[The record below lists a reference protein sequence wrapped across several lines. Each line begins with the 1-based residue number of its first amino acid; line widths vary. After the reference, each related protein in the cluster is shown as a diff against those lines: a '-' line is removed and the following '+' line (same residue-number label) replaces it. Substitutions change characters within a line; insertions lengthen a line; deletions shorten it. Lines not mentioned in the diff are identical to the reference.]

1 MEKPDFIFEV
11 SWEIC
16 NMVGGIHTVIQ
27 SKAAQIRERFGE
39 DYICVGPHVL
49 HPISATPSFREEIWS
64 DAVYKLIQDFTYQ
77 GVSCRMGRWNIPG
90 GPKVLLVGFKELFAQ
105 KDRILAHY
113 WEHYGVESLFGGFD
127 YTEPVLFSHASGL
140 LIEQISNRLLL
151 SEGKRVLVH
160 AHEWMTSIA
169 LLHLKETCP
178 DIATVFTTH
187 ATILGRSLS
196 SRDHQKTLDSYLASK
211 PATVWAQ
218 ETGVES
224 KHSVEVISARE
235 ADCFTTVSETTS
247 DECGLILGKKADV
260 VVNNGLSDDIPS
272 PELLDPS
279 LRKKMRLRMLQIAR
293 EVTGFNYDS
302 DQTFMMVTAGRYEFR
317 NKGIDLFIDASL
329 DLKDSLANGDSKKK
343 VIAFVMC
350 PAGHGHRVFPHAENA
365 FSTHTITDPSHD
377 PLLDL
382 LNHRGQVNSANNPV
396 HVIFLPLYLNGTDS
410 TLTETYWE
418 LASGMDLAVFASWYE
433 PWGYTPHESVA
444 LGLPTCTT
452 DCAGFGRWVQSL
464 PGSDKEKGVVVIK
477 RTRGDVPHNYEEIR
491 AELKKKILEILNA
504 SPVER
509 KQWSEAALQTAK
521 RARWSDLIEG
531 YLRAYS
537 FAIERATLR
546 VSKSPHARFRSFSLG
561 NVVAPS
567 RFSHARANVKKFSVT
582 TRFPNV
588 QKSLRQFMGRTMS
601 WKWDPYVLQLFY
613 QLDRKLWEEVD
624 QIPLKFIRNADDETV
639 KKISANSELRKLFNG
654 IRVGFEA
661 DDVASANAFAAYDR
675 AYFCMEYGIT
685 DKLRIYSG
693 GLGMLAGDHLKT
705 ASDMKIPIV
714 AFGLFYQYGYF
725 RQVLT
730 QDGQQLANY
739 DRSELENLE
748 INLVQ
753 DVSGGRLLLSI
764 PFNEEELYF
773 QIWRLDLHGVDLLLL
788 DSNVMENPVRLRVL
802 TDRLYSAE
810 PGKRIGQEWLLSMG
824 GLELIKKLGLN
835 ISVFH
840 MNEGHT
846 AFLVVGRILEL
857 MEQHQ
862 LNFDEAFDYVR
873 FTTIFT
879 THTPVAAGHDEFARD
894 EAIALLKRRIQN
906 QPILD
911 RIMGLGAS
919 LKGLG
924 IDDKFS
930 MTGMALRGSRWVN
943 AVSKI
948 HESVSQRMFNNLFP
962 DLDEDEVPVTHVT
975 NGVHIPSWL
984 EPTWQDL
991 FFEVLGDQWPKRLND
1006 VDYWLKLQNLPLER
1020 VAEKKLILKRRLISW
1035 IKKRLAGQLDR
1046 GAVRPEYAEI
1056 LARLDENTLIITHA
1070 KRMAPYKR
1078 ADILFED
1085 ADRLAEIIRR
1095 SPVPI
1100 LFIYAGKAHPS
1111 DGMGQEVLQR
1121 IARWSK
1127 DPRFSGSVLVLEDYD
1142 LSYSRRLLSG
1152 SDIWLNTPL
1161 RPLEASGTSG
1171 MKGAINGTL
1180 HFSVADGWW
1189 PESYN
1194 GNNGWMIG
1202 DGSELWDK
1210 SLQDD
1215 YDRARIFSLLENEIL
1230 KDFVKPEGQSFSPA
1244 WISRVRESIYTI
1256 LPFVASE
1263 RMLEDYQH
1271 RLYQPALNAS
1281 HDLKKNNFAELRNL
1295 TNFKKTL
1302 TEHWHLV
1309 AFENVDSEGL
1319 ETDNIPRSKPAQ
1331 VIVELSHPNLTVEH
1345 IRVQAV
1351 LTHQASSL
1359 HEVQRQIIACE
1370 CISSNA
1376 SSRTKWRL
1384 RLDNR
1389 RPGDFTLA
1397 FRAIARHYS
1406 GFEDAGFEL
1415 KLVKWM

>member
-27 SKAAQIRERFGE
+27 SKAAQIRERFGD

-64 DAVYKLIQDFTYQ
+64 DAVYKLIQDFSSQ
-77 GVSCRMGRWNIPG
+77 GISCRMGRWNIPG
-90 GPKVLLVGFKELFAQ
+90 NPKVLLVGFNELFQQ

-113 WEHYGVESLFGGFD
+113 WERFGVESLFGGFD
-127 YTEPVLFSHASGL
+127 YAEPVLFAHASGL

-196 SRDHQKTLDSYLASK
+196 SRDHQKTLDYYLASK
-211 PATVWAQ
+211 TAASWAQ

-247 DECGLILGKKADV
+247 DECGLILGKKADII
-260 VVNNGLSDDIPS
+260 VNNGLSDDIPS
-272 PELLDPS
+272 QELLDPA
-279 LRKKMRLRMLQIAR
+279 LRQKMRHRMLQIAS
-293 EVTGFNYDS
+293 EVTGFQYDS
-302 DQTFMMVTAGRYEFR
+302 EQTFMMVTAGRYEFR
-317 NKGIDLFIDASL
+317 NKGIDVFIDAAL
-329 DLKDSLANGDSKKK
+329 DLKDSLPYADPKKK

-350 PAGHGHRVFPHAENA
+350 PAGHGQRVFPHSENA
-365 FSTHTITDPSHD
+365 FTTHSMTDPLHD

-382 LNHRGQVNSANNPV
+382 LSQRGQINSAGNPV
-396 HVIFLPLYLNGTDS
+396 HVIFLPLYLNGTD
-410 TLTETYWE
+410 LTMPETYWE
-418 LASGMDLAVFASWYE
+418 LASGMDLGVFASWYE
-433 PWGYTPHESVA
+433 PWGYTPHETVA
-444 LGLPTCTT
+444 MGLPTCTT

-464 PGSDKEKGVVVIK
+464 PGSAQDKGVVVIN
-477 RTRGDVPHNYEEIR
+477 RARGGATQTYDEVR
-491 AELKKKILEILNA
+491 LELRKHILEILN
-504 SPVER
+504 SPPAER
-509 KQWSEAALQTAK
+509 IKWSEAALRTAK
-521 RARWSDLIEG
+521 QARWGDLIEG
-531 YLRAYS
+531 YMRAYA

-546 VSKSPHARFRSFSLG
+546 VSKSPHVRFRSFSLG

-601 WKWDPYVLQLFY
+601 WKWNPYVLQLFY

-624 QIPLKFIRNADDETV
+624 QTPLKFIRNADDETV
-639 KKISANSELRKLFNG
+639 KKISTNPELKKLFNG
-654 IRVGFEA
+654 IRNGFEA
-661 DDVASANAFAAYDR
+661 NDVASANSFTTFDR

-705 ASDMKIPIV
+705 ASDMKVPMV

-725 RQVLT
+725 RQMLNHE
-730 QDGQQLANY
+730 GQQLANY

-764 PFNEEELYF
+764 PYNDEELYF

-788 DSNVMENPVRLRVL
+788 DSNVMENPVRLRGV
-802 TDRLYSAE
+802 TDRLYSSE

-824 GLELIKKLGLN
+824 GLELIKKLGLKIN
-835 ISVFH
+835 IFH

-857 MEQHQ
+857 MNLHK

-879 THTPVAAGHDEFARD
+879 THTPVAAGHDEFASD
-894 EAIALLKRRIQN
+894 EALALLKRRIEN
-906 QPILD
+906 RPILD
-911 RIMGLGAS
+911 RIMALGTS
-919 LKGLG
+919 LKGIG
-924 IDDKFS
+924 VDDKFS
-930 MTGMALRGSRWVN
+930 MTGVALRGSRWVN

-962 DLDEDEVPVTHVT
+962 DLDEEEVPVTHVT

-984 EPTWQDL
+984 EPAWQDL
-991 FFEVLGDQWPKRLND
+991 FFEVLGDQWPKRLAD
-1006 VDYWLKLQNLPLER
+1006 VDFWSQLENLPLER
-1020 VAEKKLILKRRLISW
+1020 VAEKKRILKGRLISW
-1035 IKKRLAGQLDR
+1035 IKKRLVEHIDR
-1046 GAVRPEYAEI
+1046 GTGRPEYAEI

-1085 ADRLAEIIRR
+1085 ADRLAELMNK

-1100 LFIYAGKAHPS
+1100 LFIYAGKAHPA

-1127 DPRFSGSVLVLEDYD
+1127 DPRFRGAVLVLEDYD
-1142 LSYSRRLLSG
+1142 LSYARRLLSG

-1171 MKGAINGTL
+1171 MKAAINGTL

-1189 PESYN
+1189 PEAYN
-1194 GNNGWMIG
+1194 GSNGWMIG
-1202 DGSELWDK
+1202 DGTELWDK
-1210 SLQDD
+1210 TLQDD

-1230 KDFVKPEGQSFSPA
+1230 RDFVKPAGQAFSPA
-1244 WISRVRESIYTI
+1244 WITRVRESIYTV

-1263 RMLEDYQH
+1263 RMMADYEQK
-1271 RLYQPALNAS
+1271 LYQPALRAA
-1281 HDLKKNNFAELRNL
+1281 HDLKKDHFTELRNL

-1302 TEHWHLV
+1302 LEHWHLL
-1309 AFENVDSEGL
+1309 AFEDVDSEGL
-1319 ETDNIPRSKPAQ
+1319 ETDNIPRSKPAE
-1331 VIVELSHPNLTVEH
+1331 VVVELSHPNLTVEH
-1345 IRVQAV
+1345 IRVQAI
-1351 LTHQASSL
+1351 LGHQASS
-1359 HEVQRQIIACE
+1359 HNDIERQVISCE
-1370 CISSNA
+1370 CISNNS

-1389 RPGDFTLA
+1389 KPGDFSLA
-1397 FRAIARHYS
+1397 FRAIARQYS